1 MVTKLKDKKLTTS
14 LICCN
19 NIFQIIMKKQNVT
32 TVAII
37 IALGGFLFG
46 YDIAMMSGTTSQLET
61 NFNLNSI
68 WLGFTVAIAII
79 GTILGTLIIGKPAEK
94 YGRKKSLIFLSSLF
108 ALSTLGS
115 AFALNW
121 GMLLIFRFITGVL
134 LGCITVVT
142 PMFIAEI
149 SPAKKRGQLVLLN
162 QFFVVSAIFLAFVVN
177 FFLSKTIE
185 DGSWRWMIG
194 VELIPALIF
203 FALLSLV
210 PESPRWLVNQNRSEE
225 ALIVFKR
232 LNAKNPEEEVAIVK
246 KSVKEEVKMGHGK
259 LFVKE
264 NRFPIIIAVLI
275 AAFNQL
281 AGINAIMIYAPRVFE
296 MAGFASDSALLQ
308 SISIGATNLLFT
320 FVALFLIDR
329 YGRRTLLMLGSV
341 GMVFFLGMLSKA
353 FFTNNFTELG
363 GYGVMI
369 YLMGFIA
376 FFAFSQGAV
385 LWVVISEIFP
395 NKVRS
400 KGQALGSFTHWI
412 FAAALIWGFPIFA
425 EMPGIGGGPS
435 FAFFALMMILH
446 FLFAWKV
453 IPETKGKSLEE
464 IQDFFKNRQKK

>member
-1 MVTKLKDKKLTTS
+1 
-14 LICCN
+14 
-19 NIFQIIMKKQNVT
+19 MKTQNVIS
-32 TVAII
+32 VAII

-46 YDIAMMSGTTSQLET
+46 YDIAMMSGTTSQLESI
-61 NFNLNSI
+61 FNLNSL
-68 WLGFTVAIAII
+68 WLGFTIAIAIL
-79 GTILGTLIIGKPAEK
+79 GTIFGTLIIGKPAEK
-94 YGRKKSLIFLSSLF
+94 YGRRRSLIVLSGLFSL
-108 ALSTLGS
+108 AAIGS
-115 AFALNW
+115 ATSFNW
-121 GMLLIFRFITGVL
+121 ELLLFFRFVTGVL

-177 FFLSKTIE
+177 YFLAKAFGDS
-185 DGSWRWMIG
+185 SWRWRIG
-194 VELIPALIF
+194 VEFIPAALF
-203 FALLSLV
+203 FALLFLV
-210 PESPRWLVNQNRSEE
+210 PESPRWLVNQNRNEE
-225 ALIVFKR
+225 ALIVFTR
-232 LNAKNPEEEVAIVK
+232 IQAENPKGEVAIVQ
-246 KSVKEEVKMGHGK
+246 KSVEQELKLGHGK

-264 NRFPIIIAVLI
+264 NRFPVMIAILL

-296 MAGFASDSALLQ
+296 MAGFATDSALLQ

-329 YGRRTLLMLGSV
+329 FGRRTLLMIGSV

-353 FFTNNFTELG
+353 FFTNNYSDLG

-400 KGQALGSFTHWI
+400 QGQALGSFTHWI
-412 FAAALIWGFPIFA
+412 FAAALIWGFPVLNNA
-425 EMPGIGGGPS
+425 VGGGIS
-435 FAFFALMMILH
+435 FGFFALMMVLH
-446 FLFAWKV
+446 FFFAWK
-453 IPETKGKSLEE
+453 ILPETKGKSLEE
-464 IQDFFKNRQKK
+464 IQVEFTDRRKK

>member
-1 MVTKLKDKKLTTS
+1 MR
-14 LICCN
+14 
-19 NIFQIIMKKQNVT
+19 QQNVLT
-32 TVAII
+32 IATI

-61 NFNLNSI
+61 TFNLNST
-68 WLGFTVAIAII
+68 WLGFTIAIAIL
-79 GTILGTLIIGKPAEK
+79 GTIIGTLIISKPAEK
-94 YGRKKSLIFLSSLF
+94 FGRRKSLIVLSGLF
-108 ALSTLGS
+108 AVSTLGS
-115 AFALNW
+115 ASAFNW
-121 GMLLIFRFITGVL
+121 EMLLFFRFITGII

-177 FFLSKTIE
+177 YFLVQIFVDS
-185 DGSWRWMIG
+185 SWRWMIG
-194 VELIPALIF
+194 VEFIPATLF
-203 FALLSLV
+203 FGLLFMV
-210 PESPRWLVNQNRSEE
+210 PESPRWLVNQNRTEE
-225 ALIVFKR
+225 ALVVFTRVK
-232 LNAKNPEEEVAIVK
+232 AENPEEEVAIVK
-246 KSVKEEVKMGHGK
+246 NSIEQELKLGHGK

-264 NRFPIIIAVLI
+264 NRLPVMIAILI

-296 MAGFASDSALLQ
+296 MAGFGTNASLLQ

-320 FVALFLIDR
+320 LVALFLIDR
-329 YGRRTLLMLGSV
+329 YGRRTLLMTGSV
-341 GMVFFLGMLSKA
+341 GMIFFLGMLSKS
-353 FFTNNFTELG
+353 FFTGNYSDFG

-412 FAAALIWGFPIFA
+412 FAAALIWGFPVINNSV
-425 EMPGIGGGPS
+425 GGGIS
-435 FAFFALMMILH
+435 FGFFSVMMVLH

-453 IPETKGKSLEE
+453 LPETKGKSLEE
-464 IQDFFKNRQKK
+464 IQVEFTNRRKS

>member
-1 MVTKLKDKKLTTS
+1 
-14 LICCN
+14 
-19 NIFQIIMKKQNVT
+19 MKQQNVL

-61 NFNLNSI
+61 TFNLNST
-68 WLGFTVAIAII
+68 WLGFTVAIAIL
-79 GTILGTLIIGKPAEK
+79 GTIIGTLIISKPAEK
-94 YGRKKSLIFLSSLF
+94 YGRRKSLIVLSGLF
-108 ALSTLGS
+108 AVSTLGS
-115 AFALNW
+115 AIAFSW
-121 GMLLIFRFITGVL
+121 EMLLLFRFLTGII

-162 QFFVVSAIFLAFVVN
+162 QFFVVTAIFLAFVVN
-177 FFLSKTIE
+177 YFLAQIFADS
-185 DGSWRWMIG
+185 SWRWMIG
-194 VELIPALIF
+194 VEFIPAVLF
-203 FALLSLV
+203 FGLLFLV
-210 PESPRWLVNQNRSEE
+210 PESPRWLVNQNRTEE
-225 ALIVFKR
+225 ALAVFTR
-232 LNAKNPEEEVAIVK
+232 VNAENPEEEVAIVQ
-246 KSVKEEVKMGHGK
+246 KSIEQELKLGHGK

-264 NRFPIIIAVLI
+264 NRLPVMIAILI

-296 MAGFASDSALLQ
+296 MAGFGTNASLLQ

-329 YGRRTLLMLGSV
+329 YGRRTLLMTGSV
-341 GMVFFLGMLSKA
+341 GMVFFLGMLSKS
-353 FFTNNFTELG
+353 FFTEDYSDFG

-400 KGQALGSFTHWI
+400 QGQALGSFTHWI
-412 FAAALIWGFPIFA
+412 FAAAIIWGFPVINNTV
-425 EMPGIGGGPS
+425 GGGLS
-435 FAFFALMMILH
+435 FGFFAVMMVLH
-446 FLFAWKV
+446 FIFAWKLL
-453 IPETKGKSLEE
+453 PETKGKSLEE
-464 IQDFFKNRQKK
+464 IQVEMRKRNNQ

>member
-1 MVTKLKDKKLTTS
+1 
-14 LICCN
+14 
-19 NIFQIIMKKQNVT
+19 MKQQNVF

-61 NFNLNSI
+61 LYNLNSF
-68 WLGFTVAIAII
+68 WLGFTVSIAII
-79 GTILGTLIIGKPAEK
+79 GTIIGTLIIGKPAEK
-94 YGRKKSLIFLSSLF
+94 YGRKKSLILLSGLF

-115 AFALNW
+115 AFAINW
-121 GMLLIFRFITGVL
+121 EMLLIFRFITGVL
-134 LGCITVVT
+134 LGCVSVVT

-162 QFFVVSAIFLAFVVN
+162 QFFVVSAIFLAFAVN
-177 FFLSKTIE
+177 YFLANAIE
-185 DGSWRWMIG
+185 SSSWRWMIG
-194 VELIPALIF
+194 VEAIPATAF
-203 FALLSLV
+203 FLLLNLV
-210 PESPRWLVNQNRSEE
+210 PESPRWLINKGRNDE
-225 ALIVFKR
+225 ALAIFQRIK
-232 LNAKNPEEEVAIVK
+232 ADNPEEEVRIVK
-246 KSVKEEVKMGHGK
+246 ESVEQEEALGHGK

-264 NRFPIIIAVLI
+264 NRFPIMIAILI

-296 MAGFASDSALLQ
+296 MAGFGTNASLLQ

-320 FVALFLIDR
+320 FVALFLIDK
-329 YGRRTLLMLGSV
+329 YGRRTLLMAGSV

-353 FFTNNFTELG
+353 FFTENYSELG
-363 GYGVMI
+363 GYGVMV

-400 KGQALGSFTHWI
+400 QGQALGSFTHWI
-412 FAAALIWGFPIFA
+412 FAAALIWGFPI
-425 EMPGIGGGPS
+425 INNTVGGGIS
-435 FAFFALMMILH
+435 FGFFAVMMVLH
-446 FLFAWKV
+446 FFFAWK
-453 IPETKGKSLEE
+453 ILPETKGKSLEE
-464 IQDFFKNRQKK
+464 IQQEMKRK

>member
-1 MVTKLKDKKLTTS
+1 
-14 LICCN
+14 
-19 NIFQIIMKKQNVT
+19 MKQQNVF

-61 NFNLNSI
+61 LYNLNSF
-68 WLGFTVAIAII
+68 WLGFTISIAII
-79 GTILGTLIIGKPAEK
+79 GTIIGTLIIGKPAEK
-94 YGRKKSLIFLSSLF
+94 YGRKKSLILLSGLF

-115 AFALNW
+115 ALAINW
-121 GMLLIFRFITGVL
+121 EMLLIFRFITGVL
-134 LGCITVVT
+134 LGCVSVVT

-162 QFFVVSAIFLAFVVN
+162 QFFVVSAIFLAFAVN
-177 FFLSKTIE
+177 YFLANAIE
-185 DGSWRWMIG
+185 SSSWRWMIG
-194 VELIPALIF
+194 VEAIPATAF
-203 FALLSLV
+203 FLLLNLV
-210 PESPRWLVNQNRSEE
+210 PESPRWLINKGRNDE
-225 ALIVFKR
+225 ALAIFQR
-232 LNAKNPEEEVAIVK
+232 IQAENP
-246 KSVKEEVKMGHGK
+246 KEEVRIVKESVKQEEAIGHGK

-264 NRFPIIIAVLI
+264 NRFPIIIAILI

-296 MAGFASDSALLQ
+296 MAGFGTNASLLQ

-320 FVALFLIDR
+320 FVALFLIDK
-329 YGRRTLLMLGSV
+329 YGRRTLLMAGSI

-353 FFTNNFTELG
+353 FFTENYSELG
-363 GYGVMI
+363 GYGVMV

-400 KGQALGSFTHWI
+400 QGQALGSFTHWI
-412 FAAALIWGFPIFA
+412 FAAALIWGFPVINNTV
-425 EMPGIGGGPS
+425 GGGIS
-435 FAFFALMMILH
+435 FGFFAIMMVLH
-446 FLFAWKV
+446 FFFAWKV
-453 IPETKGKSLEE
+453 LPETKGKSLEE
-464 IQDFFKNRQKK
+464 IQQEMKRK

>member
-1 MVTKLKDKKLTTS
+1 
-14 LICCN
+14 
-19 NIFQIIMKKQNVT
+19 MKTQNVIS
-32 TVAII
+32 VALI

-46 YDIAMMSGTTSQLET
+46 YDIAMMSGTTSQLEAI
-61 NFNLNSI
+61 FNLNST
-68 WLGFTVAIAII
+68 WLGFTIAIAIL
-79 GTILGTLIIGKPAEK
+79 GTIVGTLIIGKPAEK
-94 YGRKKSLIFLSSLF
+94 YGRRRSLIVLSGLF
-108 ALSTLGS
+108 AIAALGS
-115 AFALNW
+115 ATSFNW
-121 GMLLIFRFITGVL
+121 ELLLFFRFITGVL

-177 FFLSKTIE
+177 YLLAKAFGNS
-185 DGSWRWMIG
+185 SWRLMIG
-194 VELIPALIF
+194 VEFIPATLF
-203 FALLSLV
+203 FALLFLV
-210 PESPRWLVNQNRSEE
+210 PESPRWLVNQNRNEE
-225 ALIVFKR
+225 ALVVFTR
-232 LNAKNPEEEVAIVK
+232 IRADNPKEEVAIVQ
-246 KSVKEEVKMGHGK
+246 KSVDQELHLGHGN

-264 NRFPIIIAVLI
+264 NRFPVIIAILM

-296 MAGFASDSALLQ
+296 MAGFANDSALLQ

-320 FVALFLIDR
+320 FVALFLIDK
-329 YGRRTLLMLGSV
+329 YGRRTLLMTGSA

-353 FFTNNFTELG
+353 FFTNNFSELG

-400 KGQALGSFTHWI
+400 KGQALGTFTHWI
-412 FAAALIWGFPIFA
+412 FAAALIWGFPVFA
-425 EMPGIGGGPS
+425 KMPGIGGGPS
-435 FAFFALMMILH
+435 FAFFAIMMVLH
-446 FLFAWKV
+446 FFFAWKV
-453 IPETKGKSLEE
+453 LPETKGKSLEE
-464 IQDFFKNRQKK
+464 IQVEMGKLNK

>member
-1 MVTKLKDKKLTTS
+1 
-14 LICCN
+14 
-19 NIFQIIMKKQNVT
+19 MKQQNVF

-46 YDIAMMSGTTSQLET
+46 YDIAMMSGTTSQLESL
-61 NFNLNSI
+61 FDLNSF

-79 GTILGTLIIGKPAEK
+79 GTIIGTIIIGKPAEK
-94 YGRKKSLIFLSSLF
+94 YGRRKSLILLSGLF

-115 AFALNW
+115 AFAINW
-121 GMLLIFRFITGVL
+121 EMLLLFRLITGIL
-134 LGCITVVT
+134 LGCISVVT

-162 QFFVVSAIFLAFVVN
+162 QFFVVTAIFLAFAVN
-177 FFLSKTIE
+177 YLLAQAIE
-185 DGSWRWMIG
+185 TASWRYMIG
-194 VELIPALIF
+194 VEALPAATF
-203 FALLSLV
+203 FFLLNLV
-210 PESPRWLVNQNRSEE
+210 PESPRWLINQNRSDE
-225 ALIVFKR
+225 ALAVFKR
-232 LNAKNPEEEVAIVK
+232 IKAENPEEEVRIVK
-246 KSVKEEVKMGHGK
+246 ESVEQEMALGHGK

-264 NRFPIIIAVLI
+264 NRLPIIIAITI

-296 MAGFASDSALLQ
+296 MAGFGTDASLLQ
-308 SISIGATNLLFT
+308 SISVGATNLLFT
-320 FVALFLIDR
+320 FVALFLIDK

-341 GMVFFLGMLSKA
+341 GMVFFLGMLSKS
-353 FFTNNFTELG
+353 FFTQNYSDLG

-400 KGQALGSFTHWI
+400 QGQALGSFTHWI
-412 FAAALIWGFPIFA
+412 FAAALIWGFPVLNNSV
-425 EMPGIGGGPS
+425 GGGPS
-435 FAFFALMMILH
+435 FGFFAIMMVLH
-446 FLFAWKV
+446 FFFAWKV
-453 IPETKGKSLEE
+453 LPETKGKSLEE
-464 IQDFFKNRQKK
+464 IQVEMKKRS